1 MSKATVIPFGPQ
13 HPVLPE
19 PLHLDLVVQDETV
32 VDVLPQIGFVHRG
45 LEKLVETRDYNQF
58 IYIAERICGIC
69 AMGHS
74 LGYAETVESLM
85 GVEVPKR
92 AEYLRVIW
100 HELSRIHSHLLWLG
114 LAADAFGFESMFMH
128 CWRLRERVLDLFEK
142 TTGGRVILSVVK
154 VGGVVRDI
162 DASQMAEIVSV
173 LDGIKGEYTQIMN
186 TLLTDTSVKNRT
198 VGVGHITTEDAA
210 ALSMVGPFARAS
222 NLPYDVRSFGRGA
235 YGDLADFAPITA
247 TEGDCYARVKVRC
260 LEVLQSIEI
269 IKELGAKIPA
279 GDIEVAVKG
288 APADGAQ
295 AQAHAH
301 LAEPRRYDRG
311 PERVRLGRRQ
321 HDHPDHRPLHQLH
334 GKVGGYGKLQTGR
347 HDLRLS
353 VQEAR
358 DRAVPLRAETGPGGA
373 QRAYRKRCE
382 CVHSVRHLRQELPGR
397 RHRGGEEGAHLGHRS
412 VPLRAV
418 RYLRARLPQALP
430 DHGSRLHAHRHREI
444 LPRGACPRPEGG
456 GDGIVS
462 LTAR

>member
-100 HELSRIHSHLLWLG
+100 HELSRIHSHLLWLA
-114 LAADAFGFESMFMH
+114 LPPTAFGFESMFMH

-162 DASQMAEIVSV
+162 DASQMADIVSV

-210 ALSMVGPFARAS
+210 ALSMVGPFAALPTCPTTCAPSGAAPTAIWRTSLPSRPPRA
-222 NLPYDVRSFGRGA
+222 
-235 YGDLADFAPITA
+235 TA
-247 TEGDCYARVKVRC
+247 T
-260 LEVLQSIEI
+260 
-269 IKELGAKIPA
+269 PA
-279 GDIEVAVKG
+279 
-288 APADGAQ
+288 
-295 AQAHAH
+295 
-301 LAEPRRYDRG
+301 
-311 PERVRLGRRQ
+311 
-321 HDHPDHRPLHQLH
+321 
-334 GKVGGYGKLQTGR
+334 
-347 HDLRLS
+347 
-353 VQEAR
+353 
-358 DRAVPLRAETGPGGA
+358 
-373 QRAYRKRCE
+373 
-382 CVHSVRHLRQELPGR
+382 
-397 RHRGGEEGAHLGHRS
+397 
-412 VPLRAV
+412 
-418 RYLRARLPQALP
+418 
-430 DHGSRLHAHRHREI
+430 
-444 LPRGACPRPEGG
+444 
-456 GDGIVS
+456 
-462 LTAR
+462 

>member
-1 MSKATVIPFGPQ
+1 M
-13 HPVLPE
+13 LPE
-19 PLHLDLVVQDETV
+19 GFEARMRALLGSEYEDFLASFDRPLCTGLRRNPLKT
-32 VDVLPQIGFVHRG
+32 GFTG
-45 LEKLVETRDYNQF
+45 D
-58 IYIAERICGIC
+58 
-69 AMGHS
+69 
-74 LGYAETVESLM
+74 
-85 GVEVPKR
+85 
-92 AEYLRVIW
+92 
-100 HELSRIHSHLLWLG
+100 LSRFSLSPVPWCPTGFYYDAVSRPGLSPYHAAGLYYLQEPSAMAPAELLDPQPG
-114 LAADAFGFESMFMH
+114 
-128 CWRLRERVLDLFEK
+128 ERVLDLFEK

-295 AQAHAH
+295 ASNVLEQ
-301 LAEPRRYDRG
+301 
-311 PERVRLGRRQ
+311 
-321 HDHPDHRPLHQLH
+321 
-334 GKVGGYGKLQTGR
+334 
-347 HDLRLS
+347 
-353 VQEAR
+353 
-358 DRAVPLRAETGPGGA
+358 
-373 QRAYRKRCE
+373 
-382 CVHSVRHLRQELPGR
+382 
-397 RHRGGEEGAHLGHRS
+397 
-412 VPLRAV
+412 
-418 RYLRARLPQALP
+418 
-430 DHGSRLHAHRHREI
+430 
-444 LPRGACPRPEGG
+444 PRGECYYY
-456 GDGIVS
+456 
-462 LTAR
+462 ARGNGSKNLERMRMRTPTSPWP